1 MSNARIIYT
10 PRPDATP
17 ESETATLAVV
27 YRFILDRHAEKQD
40 ADRGAQLHPRKEVP
54 DEPLTR

>member
-1 MSNARIIYT
+1 MNEARIVYH
-10 PRPDATP
+10 PRADVTP

-27 YRFILDRHAEKQD
+27 YRFILDRHADKQD

>member
-1 MSNARIIYT
+1 MNEARIVYH
-10 PRPDATP
+10 PRADVTP

-27 YRFILDRHAEKQD
+27 YRFILDRHADKQD
-40 ADRGAQLHPRKEVP
+40 ADRGTHLHPRKEVP

>member
-1 MSNARIIYT
+1 MSEARIVYT
-10 PRPDATP
+10 PRADATP

-27 YRFILDRHAEKQD
+27 YRFILDRHADKQA